1 MFGNITDVPGVKV
14 GHAENNEGITGC
26 TVILVENGAVCG
38 VDVRG
43 SAPGTRETD
52 ALDPIN
58 EIDRVHGICLSGGS
72 AFGLDAATGVMQYLE
87 EQGVGVD
94 AGVTTIP
101 IVPSAVLFDLFIGD
115 PKTRPTA
122 KMGYDAAQS
131 AIVGP
136 FANGNTGA
144 GYGAT
149 VGKLAGPQFCMKGGL
164 GSAAIA
170 GKNDLVVGAI
180 VAVNAV
186 GDIKDP
192 NTRQILAGARNPK
205 TGEWLDCCAYLEEYG
220 QSEALPGTNTTI
232 GVIAVNAKLTKAEA
246 KKIAQLTQNALA
258 RTIYPVHTMLDGD
271 TVFVLGTG
279 DKTYS
284 VDYLGHLA
292 TTVMEEAIVVGV
304 KEAERLAEVESY
316 KSIQIKSIEGTGG
329 NCHEAE

>member
-1 MFGNITDVPGVKV
+1 MFGNITDVPGIKV
-14 GHAENNEGITGC
+14 GHAENSKGITGC

-72 AFGLDAATGVMQYLE
+72 AFGLDAANGVMQFLE
-87 EQGVGVD
+87 EQGIGVD
-94 AGVTTIP
+94 AGIATIP

-122 KMGYDAAQS
+122 PMGYEAAKS
-131 AIVGP
+131 AVIGP

-164 GSAAIA
+164 GSTSIA
-170 GKNDLVVGAI
+170 GKEGVVVGAI

-186 GDIKDP
+186 GDVKDP
-192 NTRQILAGARNPK
+192 NTRETLAGARNPK
-205 TGEWLDCCAYLEEYG
+205 TGEWIDCCTYLEEYV
-220 QSEALPGTNTTI
+220 QSEGLSGTNTTI
-232 GVIAVNAKLTKAEA
+232 GVIAVNARLTKAEA

-271 TVFVLGTG
+271 TIFVLGTG
-279 DKTYS
+279 DKTYP

-292 TTVMEEAIVVGV
+292 TRAMEEAIIAGI
-304 KEAERLAEVESY
+304 KAANKLAEVESY
-316 KSIQIKSIEGTGG
+316 KSLQISST
-329 NCHEAE
+329 